1 MPQLAMEAQTVH
13 RYLGLTYRLC
23 VTSTG
28 FFKQEKRFNVF
39 PRVCKTERTQ
49 IPMAACSRAFLVL
62 EPLLTLRTF
71 TVLRTFLIHE
81 QSFLART
88 LFRVPGAILFRVKIF

>member
-1 MPQLAMEAQTVH
+1 MPQLAMEAQMAH

-49 IPMAACSRAFLVL
+49 IPMAACSRAFLVVA
-62 EPLLTLRTF
+62 PLRTF

-88 LFRVPGAILFRVKIF
+88 LFRVPGAILLRVKIF